1 MVVSHVTCY
10 YEYYRVIS
18 ESKQSYQADQS
29 FGTDFIIIIP
39 WEKLEVT
46 EEIQSHFLD
55 IKQQACFICTCLSR
69 FWLIEIF
76 TKTD

>member
-1 MVVSHVTCY
+1 MST
-10 YEYYRVIS
+10 RVIS

-29 FGTDFIIIIP
+29 FGADFIIIIP

-55 IKQQACFICTCLSR
+55 IKNSKLVLFVLVYQDFG
-69 FWLIEIF
+69 
-76 TKTD
+76 